1 MPWTKQ
7 QQKVIDQR
15 DADILVSA
23 AAGSGKTAVLVERI
37 IQKITDEK
45 HPIDVD
51 RLLVVTFTKAAAGE
65 MKERIMAALDEKVRE
80 FPGNQHFVKQLSLI
94 HKAQITTI
102 HSFCMN
108 LIRDYFYVLGIDPNT
123 APGDEGRLS
132 AIRNEV
138 LDDLLEEA
146 YEKKEEDF
154 IHLIESYSPG
164 KNDDMISEYIMKLYQ
179 NARSHREPEIWLD
192 EAKENISVQTIEEFR
207 KAPFMKIILR
217 DAKIS
222 IDGAISLIKEALE
235 KSMVPEGPYF
245 YEKTFRKDLEII
257 TSMKE
262 AHTFSQFCEAFLKIE
277 KPRLSGR
284 KKKTDVIDENL
295 QEQCKNLRKRA
306 YDLLEDLQGAY
317 FYKNEEDIFGELK
330 RIESPLT
337 ALIKLTREFMKRYD
351 EKKKNE
357 NIMDFD
363 DMEHFALQ
371 LLINH
376 YDEDGKP
383 IPSKI
388 AKEKSEGY
396 EEIYID
402 EYQDSNY
409 IQDAILRS
417 VSKESQGGH
426 NMFMVGDVKQ
436 SIYSFRLARPE
447 LFLEKYHGYQQK
459 GEEYQ
464 LIELRN
470 NFRSRSE
477 VLTFVNDV
485 FYQIMHE
492 TLGNIEYTKNVALV
506 PTMEFLKGND
516 AKTEVL
522 LLDPVEVKES
532 EEDAMVLE
540 ARMIASRIYEMV
552 NGEDPMMVTGRDEDG
567 NQVLRKAK
575 YSDIVILLRSMKGNA
590 EILQKELMDAG
601 IPAFANSQKGY
612 FDTVEIRTLLSLLS
626 VVDNIY
632 LDIDLAAVLRSPMI
646 KMSEEELGRLKV
658 LGKKDSLYECLCEV
672 KDQMEKAKE
681 AMELLDSLRDAKTYL
696 PLTQLIWL
704 ALEKTGYYHYAGA
717 MPQGKKRQGNILMFI
732 EQAKAFES
740 SQIKGLFHFVRFIQQ
755 CREYDMDYGEA
766 NTMSEDQ
773 DLVRISSIHKSK
785 GLEYPIVF
793 VAKIHQK
800 FNLRDGN
807 GSMIFHGDYFI
818 GADHIDPVH
827 RMKQSTILKNMIKN
841 QINKESL
848 GEELRVL
855 YVAMTRAKEKLILTG
870 IKKEDF
876 EWNQK
881 GEIQTVDLMS
891 ARSYFDWIRIALPKI
906 SKEDY
911 KLKIYTLEDE
921 LWRQEGTQLIHEMNR
936 QVFYGRLSEDKP
948 KEKIKKMKEEFSYEY
963 RNKEETMGQ
972 LKYSVSEIK
981 RMSQAA
987 EKEEELY
994 STVAGLHEKEKRVPS
1009 FIKKKEKISAASKGT
1024 IIHKVLELLDF
1035 SKDHTM
1041 KSLNEDIKEWIRE
1054 EKLKQE
1060 DEKVI
1065 YRKEI
1070 LALTRSDLGKRMMVA
1085 ARNKKLYKERQFV
1098 TGVLFSEMDPKA
1110 KTEDYVVVQGI
1121 IDAYFEEE
1129 DGLVLVDYKTDR
1141 ITEDEED
1148 ILIKRYHAQ
1157 MESYK
1162 KALEKITGKNV
1173 KESYIY
1179 SVTLQK
1185 TIRLDV

>member
-15 DADILVSA
+15 NADILVSA

-45 HPIDVD
+45 EPIDVD

-80 FPGNQHFVKQLSLI
+80 FPGNQHYVKQLSLI

-123 APGDEGRLS
+123 VPGDEGRLS
-132 AIRNEV
+132 AIRQEV
-138 LDDLLEEA
+138 LDDLLEES
-146 YEKKEEDF
+146 YEKKEEGF
-154 IHLIESYSPG
+154 IDLIEAYSPG
-164 KNDDMISEYIMKLYQ
+164 KNDDMISEYILRLYE
-179 NARSHREPEIWLD
+179 NARSHKEPEKWLD
-192 EAKENISVQTIEEFR
+192 EAKENISVETIEDFR
-207 KAPFMKIILR
+207 NAPFVKMILR

-222 IDGAISLIKEALE
+222 IDGAAELLKNALE
-235 KSMVPEGPYF
+235 LAREAEGPYF
-245 YEKTFRKDLEII
+245 YEKTLKEDVKIVMSL
-257 TSMKE
+257 KE
-262 AHTFSQFCEAFLKIE
+262 ADTFLALCEKFLNMK

-284 KKKTDVIDENL
+284 KKKTDKIDEAM
-295 QEQCKNLRKRA
+295 QEQCKILRKRA
-306 YDLLEDLQGAY
+306 YGLLEDLCSAY
-317 FYKNEEDIFGELK
+317 FYKKEDEIFHELK
-330 RIESPLT
+330 RIRSPLT
-337 ALIKLTREFMKRYD
+337 ALINLTREFMMRYD

-363 DMEHFALQ
+363 DMEHFALE
-371 LLINH
+371 LLIDD
-376 YDEDGKP
+376 YDEDGNP

-388 AKEKSEGY
+388 AKEKADGY

-417 VSKESQGGH
+417 VSKESKGGH

-470 NFRSRSE
+470 NFRSRRE
-477 VLTFVNDV
+477 VLDFVNDI
-485 FYQIMHE
+485 FYEIMHE
-492 TLGNIEYTKNVALV
+492 DLGNIEYTQNVALV
-506 PTMEFLKGND
+506 PTMEFKEGCD
-516 AKTEVL
+516 AKTEL
-522 LLDPVEVKES
+522 LLLEPGEVKES
-532 EEDAMVLE
+532 EEDAVVLE

-552 NGEDPMMVTGRDEDG
+552 DGEDPMMVTGKDEDG
-567 NQVLRKAK
+567 NVILRKAK

-590 EILQKELMDAG
+590 EIIQKELMDAG

-626 VVDNIY
+626 VIDNIY

-646 KMSEEELGRLKV
+646 GMSGEELGRLKV
-658 LGKKDSLYECLCEV
+658 KGEKDSLYECLINT
-672 KDQMEKAKE
+672 KDEMEKSKKAVE
-681 AMELLDSLRDAKTYL
+681 MLDDLRDAKTYL
-696 PLTQLIWL
+696 SLTQLIWR
-704 ALEKTGYYHYAGA
+704 ALEKTRYYHYVGA
-717 MPQGKKRQGNILMFI
+717 MPQGKRRQGNILMLI
-732 EQAKAFES
+732 EQAKTFES
-740 SQIKGLFHFVRFIQQ
+740 SQIKGLFHFVRFMEQ
-755 CREYDMDYGEA
+755 CKEYDMDYGEA

-793 VAKIHQK
+793 VSKIHQK

-807 GSMIFHGDYFI
+807 GRMIFHGDYFI
-818 GADHIDPVH
+818 GADYIDPVN
-827 RMKQSTILKNMIKN
+827 RMRQPTILKSMIRK
-841 QINKESL
+841 QIQKEAL

-870 IKKEDF
+870 IKKEDID
-876 EWNQK
+876 WNAK
-881 GEIQTVDLMS
+881 GKLTAVDLLVGK
-891 ARSYFDWIRIALPKI
+891 SYYDWIKDALPRIK
-906 SKEDY
+906 KEGY
-911 KLKIYTLEDE
+911 RLKIYTLEDL
-921 LWRQEGTQLIHEMNR
+921 LWQQEGKELMQNMNCEI
-936 QVFYGRLSEDKP
+936 FYERLGTCIP
-948 KEKIKKMKEEFSYEY
+948 KEEVLKMKDSFAYRY
-963 RNKEETMGQ
+963 RNEEETKGQ

-981 RMSQAA
+981 RMSQEAQN
-987 EKEEELY
+987 EEEFY
-994 STVAGLHEKEKRVPS
+994 SSIRQEKEKKIPS
-1009 FIKKKEKISAASKGT
+1009 FIEKKEKISAASKGT

-1035 SKDHTM
+1035 SKRHTM
-1041 KSLNEDIKEWIRE
+1041 KSLNEDIKDWIKE
-1054 EKLKQE
+1054 GKLKKE
-1060 DEKVI
+1060 YEKII

-1070 LALTRSDLGKRMMVA
+1070 LALTRSDIGRRMQTA
-1085 ARNKKLYKERQFV
+1085 EKEHKLYKERQFV
-1098 TGVLFSEMDPKA
+1098 TGILFSKMNKEA
-1110 KTEDYVVVQGI
+1110 KTDDYVVVQGI
-1121 IDAYFEEE
+1121 IDAYFEENE
-1129 DGLVLVDYKTDR
+1129 ELVLLDYKTDR
-1141 ITEDEED
+1141 IQEGEEE
-1148 ILIKRYHAQ
+1148 LLVKRYHAQ
-1157 MESYK
+1157 MKSYK
-1162 KALEKITGKNV
+1162 EALEKITGKRV
-1173 KESYIY
+1173 KEIYIY

-1185 TIRLDV
+1185 TILVNV

>member
-37 IQKITDEK
+37 IQKITDDK

-132 AIRNEV
+132 SIRKEV

-154 IHLIESYSPG
+154 INLIESYSPG
-164 KNDDMISEYIMKLYQ
+164 KNDDVISDYILKLYQ
-179 NARSHREPEIWLD
+179 NARSHREPMKWLR
-192 EAKENISVQTIEEFR
+192 EAEENISVETMEQFHH
-207 KAPFMKIILR
+207 APFLKIILR
-217 DAKIS
+217 DAKIV
-222 IDGAISLIKEALE
+222 IDGAVNLIKEALE
-235 KSMVPEGPYF
+235 LSLEENGPYF
-245 YEKTFRKDLEII
+245 YEKTLRKDLEII
-257 TSMKE
+257 TKVKE
-262 AHTFSQFCEAFLKIE
+262 AHTFSDLCETFTKIE

-295 QEQCKNLRKRA
+295 QEQCKNLRKRS
-306 YDLLEDLQGAY
+306 YDLLEDLHGAY
-317 FYKNEEDIFGELK
+317 FYKKEEEIFHELK
-330 RIESPLT
+330 RVKSPLT
-337 ALIKLTREFMKRYD
+337 GLIHLTREFMTRYE

-363 DMEHFALQ
+363 DMEHFALD
-371 LLINH
+371 LLIDH
-376 YDEDGKP
+376 YDEDGNP
-383 IPSKI
+383 VPSKI
-388 AKEKSEGY
+388 AREKADGY

-417 VSKESQGGH
+417 VSKESQDGH

-485 FYQIMHE
+485 FYEIMHE
-492 TLGNIEYTKNVALV
+492 DLGNIEYTENVALV
-506 PTMEFLKGND
+506 PTMEFKEGCD
-516 AKTEVL
+516 AKTEIL
-522 LLDPVEVKES
+522 LLESEEVKES
-532 EEDAMVLE
+532 EEDAIVLE
-540 ARMIASRIYEMV
+540 ARMIASRIHEMV
-552 NGEDPMMVTGRDEDG
+552 DGEDPIMVTGKDEEG
-567 NQVLRKAK
+567 KEILRKAK

-590 EILQKELMDAG
+590 EVIQKELMDAG

-626 VVDNIY
+626 VIDNIY

-646 KMSEEELGRLKV
+646 KMSEEELGKLKV
-658 LGKKDSLYECLCEV
+658 MGGKDSLYECLCET
-672 KDQMEKAKE
+672 KEQMPKAEKAIG
-681 AMELLDSLRDAKTYL
+681 LLDLLRDAKTYL

-704 ALEKTGYYHYAGA
+704 ALEETGYYHYAGA
-717 MPQGKKRQGNILMFI
+717 MPQGRKRQGNILMLI

-740 SQIKGLFHFVRFIQQ
+740 SQIKGLFHFVRFMEQ
-755 CREYDMDYGEA
+755 CKEYDMDYGEA

-793 VAKIHQK
+793 VSKIHQK
-800 FNLRDGN
+800 FNLRDAN

-818 GADHIDPVH
+818 GADYIDPIH
-827 RMKQSTILKNMIKN
+827 RTRQKTILKNMIKN
-841 QINKESL
+841 QMNRESL

-870 IKKEDF
+870 IKKDDF
-876 EWNQK
+876 EWNTK
-881 GEIQTVDLMS
+881 GEITAIDLLS
-891 ARSYFDWIRIALPKI
+891 GRCYYDWIRKAVPRIDK
-906 SKEDY
+906 KDY
-911 KLKIYTLEDE
+911 SLRIYTLEDL
-921 LWRQEGTQLIHEMNR
+921 LWQQEGNELVHEMNR
-936 QVFYGRLSEDKP
+936 QIFYERLADQIPEDKV
-948 KEKIKKMKEEFSYEY
+948 KEMKHQFAYRY
-963 RNKEETMGQ
+963 RNEEETKGR

-987 EKEEELY
+987 QEEEQLY
-994 STVAGLHEKEKRVPS
+994 STIHQEKEKRIPS
-1009 FIKKKEKISAASKGT
+1009 FIKKSEKISAASKGT

-1035 SKDHTM
+1035 SKEHTM
-1041 KSLNEDIKEWIRE
+1041 KSLNEDIKEWIASG
-1054 EKLKQE
+1054 KLKKE
-1060 DEKVI
+1060 YDKVI

-1070 LALTRSDLGKRMMVA
+1070 LSLTRSDLGKRMKA
-1085 ARNKKLYKERQFV
+1085 AAKNSRLYKERQFV
-1098 TGVLFSEMDPKA
+1098 TGILFSDMDKKA
-1110 KTEDYVVVQGI
+1110 KTDDYVVVQGI
-1121 IDAYFEEE
+1121 IDVYFEES
-1129 DGLVLVDYKTDR
+1129 DGMVLVDYKTDW
-1141 ITEDEED
+1141 IKEGEEEL
-1148 ILIKRYHAQ
+1148 LIKRYHAQ

-1162 KALEKITGKNV
+1162 QALEKITGKKV
-1173 KESYIY
+1173 KEIYIY

-1185 TIRLDV
+1185 TISVNV

>member
-37 IQKITDEK
+37 IQKITDDK

-80 FPGNQHFVKQLSLI
+80 YPGNQHYVKQLSLI

-132 AIRNEV
+132 AIRKEV

-154 IHLIESYSPG
+154 IELIESYSPG
-164 KNDDMISEYIMKLYQ
+164 KNDNIISEYILKLYQ
-179 NARSHREPEIWLD
+179 NARSHREPFLWLD
-192 EAKENISVQTIEEFR
+192 EARENISVETMEEFHQV
-207 KAPFMKIILR
+207 PFMKMILR

-222 IDGAISLIKEALE
+222 IDGAYSLLKEALE
-235 KSMVPEGPYF
+235 LSLSLEGPYF
-245 YEKTFRKDLEII
+245 YEKTLRKDLEII
-257 TSMKE
+257 TSIKE
-262 AHTFSQFCEAFLKIE
+262 AQTFSQLCEVFVKLD

-284 KKKTDVIDENL
+284 KKKTDVIDERL
-295 QEQCKNLRKRA
+295 QEQCKALRKRA
-306 YDLLEDLQGAY
+306 YDLLDELKGAY
-317 FYKNEEDIFGELK
+317 FYQKEEEIFHELK
-330 RIESPLT
+330 RIKSPIMGLV
-337 ALIKLTREFMKRYD
+337 KLTREFMKRYD
-351 EKKKNE
+351 EKKKSE

-363 DMEHFALQ
+363 DMEHFALN
-371 LLINH
+371 LLIDH
-376 YDEDGKP
+376 YDENGNP

-388 AKEKSEGY
+388 AKEKADGY

-417 VSKESQGGH
+417 VSKESQDGH

-447 LFLEKYHGYQQK
+447 LFLEKYHRYQQK

-470 NFRSRSE
+470 NFRSRKE

-492 TLGNIEYTKNVALV
+492 DLGNIEYTQNVALV
-506 PTMEFLKGND
+506 PTMEFEDGCD
-516 AKTEVL
+516 AKTELL
-522 LLDPVEVKES
+522 LLDENEVKES
-532 EEDAMVLE
+532 EEEAVVLE
-540 ARMIASRIYEMV
+540 ARMIASRIHEMID
-552 NGEDPMMVTGRDEDG
+552 GDQPMMVTGKDEEG
-567 NQVLRKAK
+567 NSILRKAK

-590 EILQKELMDAG
+590 EVIQKELMDVG

-626 VVDNIY
+626 VIDNIY

-646 KMSEEELGRLKV
+646 KMSEEELGRLKTD
-658 LGKKDSLYECLCEV
+658 GEKDSLYECLCET
-672 KDQMEKAKE
+672 KDKMAKSKKAIQ
-681 AMELLDSLRDAKTYL
+681 LLDLLRESKTYL

-704 ALEKTGYYHYAGA
+704 ALEETGYYHYAGA
-717 MPQGKKRQGNILMFI
+717 MPQGRKRQGNILMLI

-740 SQIKGLFHFVRFIQQ
+740 SQMKGLFHFVRFIEQ

-773 DLVRISSIHKSK
+773 NLVRISSIHKSK

-793 VAKIHQK
+793 VSKIHQK
-800 FNLRDGN
+800 FNLRDAN

-818 GADHIDPVH
+818 GADHIDPIN
-827 RMKQSTILKNMIKN
+827 RTRQRTILKNMIKN
-841 QINKESL
+841 QMNKESL

-870 IKKEDF
+870 MKKEDIDWNVKGDITAIDLLSGRCYYDWIKEALPRIKKEDY
-876 EWNQK
+876 QLR
-881 GEIQTVDLMS
+881 V
-891 ARSYFDWIRIALPKI
+891 
-906 SKEDY
+906 
-911 KLKIYTLEDE
+911 YTLEDL
-921 LWRQEGTQLIHEMNR
+921 LWQQEGEKLLHEMNR
-936 QVFYGRLSEDKP
+936 QIFYERLEKNAPKDKIEEL
-948 KEKIKKMKEEFSYEY
+948 KERFCYRY
-963 RNKEETMGQ
+963 RNEEETKGQ

-981 RMSQAA
+981 RMSQEA
-987 EKEEELY
+987 EKEEQIY
-994 STVAGLHEKEKRVPS
+994 TSIHQEKEKRVPS
-1009 FIKKKEKISAASKGT
+1009 FIREKEKISAASKGT
-1024 IIHKVLELLDF
+1024 IIHKVFELLDF
-1035 SKDHTM
+1035 AKDHTM
-1041 KSLNEDIKEWIRE
+1041 KSLNEDIKTWIE
-1054 EKLKQE
+1054 QGKLKKE
-1060 DEKVI
+1060 YDKII

-1070 LALTRSDLGKRMMVA
+1070 LALIRSDLGKRMKEA
-1085 ARNKKLYKERQFV
+1085 SKNGRLYKERQFV
-1098 TGVLFSEMDPKA
+1098 TGVLFSDMNQQA
-1110 KTEDYVVVQGI
+1110 KTNDYVVVQGI
-1121 IDAYFEEE
+1121 IDVYFEEAQE
-1129 DGLVLVDYKTDR
+1129 IVLVDYKTDR
-1141 ITEDEED
+1141 IKEGEEEV
-1148 ILIKRYHAQ
+1148 LIHRYHAQ

-1162 KALEKITGKNV
+1162 QALEKITGKNV
-1173 KESYIY
+1173 KEIYIY

-1185 TIRLDV
+1185 TITIHV

>member
-1 MPWTKQ
+1 MPWTAQ

-37 IQKITDEK
+37 IQKVTDDK

-65 MKERIMAALDEKVRE
+65 MKERIMAALDEKVRQ

-123 APGDEGRLS
+123 TPGDEGRLS
-132 AIRNEV
+132 AIRKEV

-154 IHLIESYSPG
+154 INLIEAYSPG
-164 KNDDMISEYIMKLYQ
+164 KNDDIISEYILRLYE
-179 NARSHREPEIWLD
+179 NARSHKEPEKWLD
-192 EAKENISVQTIEEFR
+192 EAEQNISVETIEDFQN
-207 KAPFMKIILR
+207 APFIKMILR

-222 IDGAISLIKEALE
+222 IDGAVALMKEALE
-235 KSMVPEGPYF
+235 LAYLPEGPYF
-245 YEKTFRKDLEII
+245 YEKTLKKDMEII
-257 TSMKE
+257 SSFQE
-262 AHTFSQFCEAFLKIE
+262 ADTFSELCETFLKME

-284 KKKTDVIDENL
+284 KKKTDIIDEGL
-295 QEQCKNLRKRA
+295 QEQCKTLRNRA
-306 YDLLEDLQGAY
+306 YDLISDIGGAY
-317 FYKNEEDIFGELK
+317 FYQKEEEIFHELK
-330 RIESPLT
+330 RIKSPLT
-337 ALIKLTREFMKRYD
+337 GLINLSREFMVRYD

-371 LLINH
+371 LLIED
-376 YDEDGKP
+376 YDKDGNP

-388 AKEKSEGY
+388 AREKSDNY

-417 VSKESQGGH
+417 VSKEYEGGH

-447 LFLEKYHGYQQK
+447 LFLEKYHGYQKK

-477 VLTFVNDV
+477 VLTFVNDI

-492 TLGNIEYTKNVALV
+492 DLGNIEYTQSVALV
-506 PTMEFLKGND
+506 PTMQFEDGCD
-516 AKTEVL
+516 AKTEIL
-522 LLDPVEVKES
+522 LLEDEGVKES
-532 EEDAMVLE
+532 EEDAITLE
-540 ARMIASRIYEMV
+540 AKMIAARIHEMV
-552 NGEDPMMVTGRDEDG
+552 DGEEPMMVTGKDEDG
-567 NQVLRKAK
+567 NSVLRKAR

-590 EILQKELMDAG
+590 EVIQKELMNAG

-612 FDTVEIRTLLSLLS
+612 FDTVEIRTLLSMLS
-626 VVDNIY
+626 VIDNIY

-646 KMSEEELGRLKV
+646 KMSEEELARLKV
-658 LGKKDSLYECLCEV
+658 DGGEESLYQCLIKT
-672 KDQMEKAKE
+672 KDQMEHAQKAL
-681 AMELLDSLRDAKTYL
+681 ELLDQLREAKTYL

-704 ALEKTGYYHYAGA
+704 VLEKTGYYHYVGA
-717 MPQGKKRQGNILMFI
+717 MPEGKKRQGNILMLI

-740 SQIKGLFHFVRFIQQ
+740 NQMKGLFHFVRFMEQ
-755 CREYDMDYGEA
+755 CKEYDMDYGEA

-773 DLVRISSIHKSK
+773 NLVRISSIHKSK

-793 VAKIHQK
+793 VSKIHQK

-807 GSMIFHGDYFI
+807 GKMIFHGDYFI
-818 GADHIDPVH
+818 GADYIDPIH
-827 RMKQSTILKNMIKN
+827 RTKQATILKNMIRS
-841 QINKESL
+841 QMRKESL

-870 IKKEDF
+870 IKKEAID
-876 EWNQK
+876 WSAKNNLTA
-881 GEIQTVDLMS
+881 IDLLIGK
-891 ARSYFDWIRIALPKI
+891 SYYDWIKEALPRI
-906 SKEDY
+906 PVQDY
-911 KLKIYTLEDE
+911 RLKIYTLEDL
-921 LWRQEGTQLIHEMNR
+921 LWKQEGEELLHEMNR
-936 QVFYGRLSEDKP
+936 QIFYERLEDDIPTQAVADLKQ
-948 KEKIKKMKEEFSYEY
+948 MFSYEY
-963 RNKEETMGQ
+963 RNKEETKGQ

-981 RMSQAA
+981 RMSQEV
-987 EKEEELY
+987 EKEEQLY
-994 STVAGLHEKEKRVPS
+994 STIHQEKEKRVPS
-1009 FIKKKEKISAASKGT
+1009 FIKESKKISAASKGT
-1024 IIHKVLELLDF
+1024 VIHKVLELIDF
-1035 SKDHTM
+1035 SKNYTM
-1041 KSLNEDIKEWIRE
+1041 KSLNEEIKEWIKQG
-1054 EKLKQE
+1054 KLKPE
-1060 DEKVI
+1060 YDKVI

-1070 LALTRSDLGKRMMVA
+1070 LSLLKSELGKRMQQA
-1085 ARNKKLYKERQFV
+1085 SKNKKLYKERQFV
-1098 TGVLFSEMDPKA
+1098 IGIPFSQMNKEA
-1110 KTEDYVVVQGI
+1110 KTDDQIVVQGI
-1121 IDAYFEEE
+1121 IDVYFEEE
-1129 DGLVLVDYKTDR
+1129 DGFVLLDYKTDK
-1141 ITEDEED
+1141 ILEGEEAL
-1148 ILIKRYHAQ
+1148 LIKRYHAQ
-1157 MESYK
+1157 MESYRQ
-1162 KALEKITGKNV
+1162 ALEKITGKKV

-1185 TIRLDV
+1185 TILVNE

>member
-37 IQKITDEK
+37 IQKITDDK

-51 RLLVVTFTKAAAGE
+51 HLLVVTFTKAAAGE

-80 FPGNQHFVKQLSLI
+80 FPGNQHYVKQLSLI

-132 AIRNEV
+132 AIRQEV
-138 LDDLLEEA
+138 LDDLLEES

-164 KNDDMISEYIMKLYQ
+164 KNDSIITEYILKLYE
-179 NARSHREPEIWLD
+179 NARSHKEPEKWLD
-192 EAKENISVQTIEEFR
+192 EAEANIRVETIEDF
-207 KAPFMKIILR
+207 KNAPFIQMILR

-222 IDGAISLIKEALE
+222 IDGALQWILEAIDLSKQE
-235 KSMVPEGPYF
+235 RGPYF
-245 YEKTFRKDLEII
+245 YNKTLNEDIKII
-257 TSMKE
+257 ESLKE
-262 AHTFSQFCEAFLKIE
+262 AKSFSELCEKFLAIK

-284 KKKTDVIDENL
+284 KKKSDVIDQNM
-295 QEQCKNLRKRA
+295 QDQCKKFRQNA
-306 YDLLEDLQGAY
+306 YALIDALQSAY
-317 FYKNEEDIFGELK
+317 FYQKEEEIFHELK
-330 RIESPLT
+330 RIKSPLMG
-337 ALIKLTREFMKRYD
+337 LINLTREFMTRYD

-363 DMEHFALQ
+363 DMEHFALE
-371 LLINH
+371 LLIDD
-376 YDEDGKP
+376 YDENGNP

-388 AKEKSEGY
+388 AKEKSDGY

-417 VSKESQGGH
+417 VSKESEGGH

-447 LFLEKYHGYQQK
+447 LFLEKYHGYQKK

-470 NFRSRSE
+470 NFRSRKE
-477 VLTFVNDV
+477 VLTFVNDI

-492 TLGNIEYTKNVALV
+492 SLGNIEYTQNVALV
-506 PTMEFLKGND
+506 PTMEFLDGCD

-522 LLDPVEVKES
+522 LLDKNELEES
-532 EEDAMVLE
+532 EEAAMVLE
-540 ARMIASRIYEMV
+540 ARMIATRIHEMV
-552 NGEDPMMVTGRDEDG
+552 DGEDPMMVTGKDEDG
-567 NQVLRKAK
+567 NPVLRKAR

-590 EILQKELMDAG
+590 EIIQKELMDVG

-646 KMSEEELGRLKV
+646 GMSEEELGRLKV
-658 LGKKDSLYECLCEV
+658 DGAKDSLYQCLCATRDQSKLANKAV
-672 KDQMEKAKE
+672 K
-681 AMELLDSLRDAKTYL
+681 LLDTLREEKTYL
-696 PLTQLIWL
+696 PLTQLIWS
-704 ALEKTGYYHYAGA
+704 ALEKTGYYYYVGA
-717 MPQGKKRQGNILMFI
+717 MPQGKKRQGNILMLI

-740 SQIKGLFHFVRFIQQ
+740 SQIKGLFHFVRFMEQ
-755 CREYDMDYGEA
+755 CKEYDMDYGEA

-793 VAKIHQK
+793 VSKIHQK

-807 GSMIFHGDYFI
+807 GTMIFHGDYFI
-818 GADHIDPVH
+818 GADYIDPIK
-827 RMKQSTILKNMIKN
+827 RTKQRTILKSVIKA
-841 QINKESL
+841 QMEKESL

-870 IKKEDF
+870 IKKQE
-876 EWNQK
+876 
-881 GEIQTVDLMS
+881 
-891 ARSYFDWIRIALPKI
+891 FDWNETRKLTAIDLLVGKSYYDWINVALPRI
-906 SKEDY
+906 PAQNY
-911 KLKIYTLEDE
+911 RLKIYTLEDL
-921 LWRQEGTQLIHEMNR
+921 LWQQEGDELIHKMN
-936 QVFYGRLSEDKP
+936 QEIFYDRLSKDLPNDE
-948 KEKIKKMKEEFSYEY
+948 IRKMKETFSYHY
-963 RNKEETMGQ
+963 RNEEETKGR

-981 RMSQAA
+981 RMSQAME
-987 EKEEELY
+987 EKEEFY
-994 STVAGLHEKEKRVPS
+994 SPISHEKEKRVPS
-1009 FIKKKEKISAASKGT
+1009 FIKKNEKISAASKGT

-1035 SKDHTM
+1035 SKDYTI
-1041 KSLNEDIKEWIRE
+1041 KSLGE
-1054 EKLKQE
+1054 EISLWVKDGKLKPE
-1060 DEKVI
+1060 YEKVI

-1070 LALTRSDLGKRMMVA
+1070 LALLRSDLGKRM
-1085 ARNKKLYKERQFV
+1085 KKASIDGRLYKERQFV
-1098 TGVLFSEMDPKA
+1098 TGILFSQMNQKA
-1110 KTEDYVVVQGI
+1110 TADDYVVVQGI
-1121 IDAYFEEE
+1121 IDVYFEEE
-1129 DGLVLVDYKTDR
+1129 DGLVLVDYKTDH
-1141 ITEDEED
+1141 IKEGDED

-1157 MESYK
+1157 MGSYK
-1162 KALEKITGKNV
+1162 QALEKIAGKSV
-1173 KESYIY
+1173 KEIYIY

-1185 TIRLDV
+1185 TIQLNV

>member
-37 IQKITDEK
+37 IQKITDDE
-45 HPIDVD
+45 HPMDVD
-51 RLLVVTFTKAAAGE
+51 HLLVVTFTKAAAGE

-123 APGDEGRLS
+123 VPGDEGRLS
-132 AIRNEV
+132 AIRKEV
-138 LDDLLEEA
+138 LDDLMEEA

-154 IHLIESYSPG
+154 INLVESYSPG
-164 KNDDMISEYIMKLYQ
+164 KNDDTISEYILKLYQ
-179 NARSHREPEIWLD
+179 NARSHREPFKWLD
-192 EAKENISVQTIEEFR
+192 QAEENISVKTMEQFEQ
-207 KAPFMKIILR
+207 APFMKIILR
-217 DAKIS
+217 DARIS
-222 IDGAISLIKEALE
+222 IDGAYNCIQDALE
-235 KSMVPEGPYF
+235 LSLSSGGPYF
-245 YEKTFRKDLEII
+245 YEKTLRKDLEII
-257 TSMKE
+257 TKIKE
-262 AHTFSQFCEAFLKIE
+262 AHTFSQLCEIFVKIE

-284 KKKTDVIDENL
+284 KKKTDEIDTEL
-295 QEQCKNLRKRA
+295 QEECKCFRNHA
-306 YDLLEDLQGAY
+306 YSLLDDLKAAY
-317 FYKNEEDIFGELK
+317 FYENEAEIFRELR
-330 RIESPLT
+330 RIKSPLKG
-337 ALIKLTREFMKRYD
+337 LINLTREFMTRYG

-363 DMEHFALQ
+363 DMEHFALD
-371 LLINH
+371 LLIDH
-376 YDEDGKP
+376 YDEEGNP
-383 IPSKI
+383 VPSKI
-388 AKEKSEGY
+388 AKEKSNGY

-417 VSKESQGGH
+417 VSKESEGGH

-492 TLGNIEYTKNVALV
+492 DLGNIEYTKKVALV
-506 PTMEFLKGND
+506 PTMEFEQGCD
-516 AKTEVL
+516 AQTEL
-522 LLDPVEVKES
+522 LLLESGQLKQS
-532 EEDAMVLE
+532 EEDAIVLE
-540 ARMIASRIYEMV
+540 ARMIASRIHEMID
-552 NGEDPMMVTGRDEDG
+552 GEDPMMVTGKDEEG
-567 NQVLRKAK
+567 NTILRKAR

-590 EILQKELMDAG
+590 EIIQKELMNAG

-646 KMSEEELGRLKV
+646 GMSEEELGRLKV
-658 LGKKDSLYECLCEV
+658 DGDKDSLYGCLCEM
-672 KDQMEKAKE
+672 KEKMDGAKK
-681 AMELLDSLRDAKTYL
+681 ALELLDLLRDAKTYL

-704 ALEKTGYYHYAGA
+704 ALEKTGYYYYAGA
-717 MPQGKKRQGNILMFI
+717 MPQGKKRQGNLLMLI

-740 SQIKGLFHFVRFIQQ
+740 SQIKGLFHFVRFMEQ
-755 CREYDMDYGEA
+755 CKEYDMDYGEA

-793 VAKIHQK
+793 VSKIHQK

-818 GADHIDPVH
+818 GADHIDPIH
-827 RMKQSTILKNMIKN
+827 RTRKKTILKNLIRN
-841 QINKESL
+841 QINRESL

-870 IKKEDF
+870 IKNDDF
-876 EWNQK
+876 QWNETRQMTA
-881 GEIQTVDLMS
+881 IDLLVG
-891 ARSYFDWIRIALPKI
+891 RSYFDWIKKALPRVPKQ
-906 SKEDY
+906 DY
-911 KLKIYTLEDE
+911 RLKIYTLEDL
-921 LWRQEGTQLIHEMNR
+921 LWQQEGNELLHEMNR
-936 QVFYGRLSEDKP
+936 QIFYERLEDQIP
-948 KEKIKKMKEEFSYEY
+948 KENVKEMKKRFAYHY
-963 RNKEETMGQ
+963 RNEAETKGR

-987 EKEEELY
+987 DTEEQMHSLI
-994 STVAGLHEKEKRVPS
+994 HQEKEKRIPS

-1041 KSLNEDIKEWIRE
+1041 KSLNEDIKQWIKQG
-1054 EKLKQE
+1054 KLKKE

-1070 LALTRSDLGKRMMVA
+1070 LALTKSDLGKRMKKA
-1085 ARNKKLYKERQFV
+1085 AQNVKLYKERQFV
-1098 TGVLFSEMDPKA
+1098 TGIPFSTMDEGA
-1110 KTEDYVVVQGI
+1110 QTDDFVVVQGI
-1121 IDAYFEEE
+1121 IDVYFEEE
-1129 DGLVLVDYKTDR
+1129 DGIVLLDYKTDR
-1141 ITEDEED
+1141 VKEGEEGV
-1148 ILIKRYHAQ
+1148 LIQRYHAQ
-1157 MESYK
+1157 MESYQQ
-1162 KALEKITGKNV
+1162 ALEKITGKTV
-1173 KESYIY
+1173 KEIYIY

-1185 TIRLDV
+1185 TIPVHV